1 MHTPSTQSSAKSS
14 AKLSTQRSA
23 YAYGLATVLLWST
36 VASAFKLTLRH
47 VDPVQL
53 LCISALVS
61 TLTLLA
67 VLALQGRLGSLR
79 LLTAQ
84 DLRRSALLGLLN
96 PFLYYLILFMAYDL
110 LPAQEAQPLNYT
122 WAITLALLSIPLL
135 GQRITVR
142 DFAAMGVSYL
152 GVLTICTRGDILGM
166 SFADPLGAGLALAS
180 TIIWALYWIFNT
192 RDQMDPV
199 PRLFL
204 NFAFGSLYILPAAWL
219 LTDPLAVNLPGLL
232 GAAYVGVFEMGITFI
247 FWLKALKLSRTTA
260 QVGNLIYFSPF
271 LSLIFIGV
279 FVGETILPST
289 LIGLVLII
297 LGNLVQKKT

>member
-1 MHTPSTQSSAKSS
+1 MHTPSTKCSTPC
-14 AKLSTQRSA
+14 STQRSA

-47 VDPVQL
+47 ADPVQL
-53 LCISALVS
+53 LCISTLVS

-67 VLALQGRLGSLR
+67 VLTLQGKLSHLR
-79 LLTAQ
+79 RINAQ

-135 GQRITVR
+135 GQRITTR

-152 GVLTICTRGDILGM
+152 GVLTICTRGDVLGM

-180 TIIWALYWIFNT
+180 TVIWALYWIFNT

-199 PRLFL
+199 LRLLL
-204 NFAFGSLYILPAAWL
+204 NFAFGSLYILPVAWL

-271 LSLIFIGV
+271 LSLIFIRV

-297 LGNLVQKKT
+297 LGNLVQKKS

>member
-1 MHTPSTQSSAKSS
+1 MHTASPKCSIQC
-14 AKLSTQRSA
+14 STQRSA

-47 VDPVQL
+47 ADPVQL
-53 LCISALVS
+53 LCISTLVS

-67 VLALQGRLGSLR
+67 VLTLQGKLSHLR
-79 LLTAQ
+79 RINAQ

-96 PFLYYLILFMAYDL
+96 PFLYYLILFKAYDL

-135 GQRITVR
+135 GQRITTR

-152 GVLTICTRGDILGM
+152 GVLTICTRGDVLGM

-180 TIIWALYWIFNT
+180 TVIWALYWIFNT
-192 RDQMDPV
+192 RDRMDPV
-199 PRLFL
+199 LRLLL

-219 LTDPLAVNLPGLL
+219 LTDPLALNLPGLL

-271 LSLIFIGV
+271 LSLIFIRV

-297 LGNLVQKKT
+297 LGNLVQKKS